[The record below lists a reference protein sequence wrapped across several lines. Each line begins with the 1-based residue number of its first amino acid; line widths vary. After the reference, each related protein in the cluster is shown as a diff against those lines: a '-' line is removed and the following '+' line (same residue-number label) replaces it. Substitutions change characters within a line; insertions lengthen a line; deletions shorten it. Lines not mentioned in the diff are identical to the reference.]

1 MAMKEIKRFSM
12 ETYKEVLN
20 KIKKGTQIGV
30 LGATLAAGSLLGCTQ
45 SSSVND
51 SQTDTS
57 IVDKLKLPAPYTQ
70 DVGGYTLYAAEPY
83 EFYAITKEDGRK
95 ATDYYIDQAGTYTK
109 NLANNFEN
117 SLANR
122 PNDRDYF
129 ATLLNAVKY
138 DQTYNANNIDN
149 LLNNNPAKF
158 QRYFSDI
165 VKALPVPV
173 KRGAF
178 FRSYMTMTDE
188 AYVLGYSTDSGD
200 HIAQR
205 YAARKKN
212 NLTYWKANSYFME
225 HADLPNAYATNDFTA
240 VVNMMD
246 DLIREALP
254 TLNARN
260 NTTVTIQDMRQMI
273 NLAFA
278 DFALGS
284 LHDNSLGMLGHEDRY
299 ATSDHSSAHYQIIEN
314 ANKEIYAEEQQGLSQ

>member
-20 KIKKGTQIGV
+20 KIKKGAQIGV

-45 SSSVND
+45 SSSVDD

-57 IVDKLKLPAPYTQ
+57 IVDKLNLPAPYTQ
-70 DVGGYTLYAAEPY
+70 NVGGYTLYAAEPY

-129 ATLLNAVKY
+129 ATLLNAY
-138 DQTYNANNIDN
+138 DKTYNANNIDN
-149 LLNNNPAKF
+149 LIRNNPAKF

-165 VKALPVPV
+165 VKALPVPA

-178 FRSYMTMTDE
+178 LYSYMTMTDE
-188 AYVLGYSTDSGD
+188 AYLLGHRSNRGD
-200 HIAQR
+200 RISNCYNNH
-205 YAARKKN
+205 KKD
-212 NLTYWKANSYFME
+212 NLDYWHMNSYFTE
-225 HADLPNAYATNDFTA
+225 HADLPNAYATKDFTP

-260 NTTVTIQDMRQMI
+260 NTTVTIQDMRQII

-284 LHDNSLGMLGHEDRY
+284 LHDNSLGMLGHDDQY
-299 ATSDHSSAHYQIIEN
+299 TASQQSAAHYKMIDKAIE
-314 ANKEIYAEEQQGLSQ
+314 EIYAEEQQGLSR

>member
-1 MAMKEIKRFSM
+1 MAMKEIKSFS
-12 ETYKEVLN
+12 EIYKEVLN
-20 KIKKGTQIGV
+20 KIKKGAQIGV

-45 SSSVND
+45 SSSVDD

-95 ATDYYIDQAGTYTK
+95 AADYYIDQAGTYTK

-129 ATLLNAVKY
+129 ATLLDAVKY
-138 DQTYNANNIDN
+138 NQTYNANNIDG
-149 LLNNNPAKF
+149 LIRNNPAKF

-165 VKALPVPV
+165 VKALPVPL
-173 KRGAF
+173 KRSAF
-178 FRSYMTMTDE
+178 RDSYLTMTDE
-188 AYVLGYSTDSGD
+188 AYLLGHRSDRGD
-200 HIAQR
+200 RISNCYNNH
-205 YAARKKN
+205 KKGNLDYWNMN
-212 NLTYWKANSYFME
+212 NYFKE
-225 HADLPNAYATNDFTA
+225 HADLSNAYATNDFTA
-240 VVNMMD
+240 VVNLMD
-246 DLIREALP
+246 NLISEALP

-284 LHDNSLGMLGHEDRY
+284 LHDNSLGMLGHNDQY
-299 ATSDHSSAHYQIIEN
+299 TASQQSTTHYQMISN
-314 ANKEIYAEEQQGLSQ
+314 AIKEIYAEEQQGLNR

>member
-1 MAMKEIKRFSM
+1 MAMKEIKSFSM

-20 KIKKGTQIGV
+20 KIKKGAQIGV

-57 IVDKLKLPAPYTQ
+57 IVDKLNLPAPYTQ
-70 DVGGYTLYAAEPY
+70 NVGGYTLYAAEPY

-138 DQTYNANNIDN
+138 DQTYNANNIDD
-149 LLNNNPAKF
+149 LIRNNPAKF

-165 VKALPVPV
+165 VKALPIRV

-178 FRSYMTMTDE
+178 LDSYTTMTDE
-188 AYVLGYSTDSGD
+188 AYLAGHRSDRGD
-200 HIAQR
+200 RISNCYNNH
-205 YAARKKN
+205 KKDH
-212 NLTYWKANSYFME
+212 LDYWNANSYFNE

-246 DLIREALP
+246 ALIREALP

-284 LHDNSLGMLGHEDRY
+284 LHDNSLGMLGHEDQY
-299 ATSDHSSAHYQIIEN
+299 TASQQSTAHYQMIYN
-314 ANKEIYAEEQQGLSQ
+314 AIKEINLEEQQGLSR

>member
-1 MAMKEIKRFSM
+1 MAMKEIKSFSM

-20 KIKKGTQIGV
+20 KIKKGAQIGV

-45 SSSVND
+45 SSSVDD

-57 IVDKLKLPAPYTQ
+57 IVDKLNLPAPYTQ
-70 DVGGYTLYAAEPY
+70 NVGGYTLYAAEPY

-95 ATDYYIDQAGTYTK
+95 ATDYYIDQAGTYIK

-117 SLANR
+117 SLVNR

-129 ATLLNAVKY
+129 ATFLNAVKY

-165 VKALPVPV
+165 VKALPVPA

-178 FRSYMTMTDE
+178 LYSYTTMTDE
-188 AYVLGYSTDSGD
+188 AYLLGHRLDRGD
-200 HIAQR
+200 RISNCYNNH
-205 YAARKKN
+205 KKDNLDYWNAN
-212 NLTYWKANSYFME
+212 NYFKE
-225 HADLPNAYATNDFTA
+225 HADLPNAYATKDFTP

-260 NTTVTIQDMRQMI
+260 STTVTIQDMRQMI

-284 LHDNSLGMLGHEDRY
+284 LHDNSLGMLGHDDQY
-299 ATSDHSSAHYQIIEN
+299 TASQQSTAHYQNISN
-314 ANKEIYAEEQQGLSQ
+314 AIKEIYAEEQQGLSQ